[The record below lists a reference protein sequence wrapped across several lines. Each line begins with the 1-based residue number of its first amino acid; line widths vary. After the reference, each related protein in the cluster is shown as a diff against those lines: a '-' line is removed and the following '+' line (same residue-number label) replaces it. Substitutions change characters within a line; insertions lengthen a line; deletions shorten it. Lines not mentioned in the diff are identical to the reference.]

1 MKYIYVVR
9 FDYGEDIAFSSMQ
22 KVWDYMWDY
31 FHDFFV
37 LKEAEE
43 LCSEMADSIKEN
55 SDRGFELECGICCD
69 MIEFKG

>member
-1 MKYIYVVR
+1 MKYIYVVH
-9 FDYGEDIAFSSMQ
+9 FDHVEDIAFSSMQ

-31 FHDFFV
+31 FHNFFD

-43 LCSEMADSIKEN
+43 LCSEMADSMKEN
-55 SDRGFELECGICCD
+55 SDKGFEIDGGIYCD